1 MELKERCQMATEIL
15 RMSDDGNKLD
25 ARDLN
30 LLEGAVNGFLNEKG
44 YEKFKELHS
53 QVIEGN
59 YTLPWFHGIEHL
71 TIDQEGYVYWKGQH
85 VEHYDIPWAYG
96 EEAGV
101 QAKELERRCKLLE
114 NVGKEVNTVTA
125 IWAWEGEAI

>member
-1 MELKERCQMATEIL
+1 MNVGERCEMAIQIL
-15 RMSDDGNKLD
+15 RMTEDGNKLD
-25 ARDLN
+25 ARDLS
-30 LLEGAVNGFLNEKG
+30 LLEGAVNGFLTAAG
-44 YEKFKELHS
+44 YEKLAELHK
-53 QVIEGN
+53 QVVNGT
-59 YTLPWFHGIEHL
+59 YKLPWLHGIEHL

-96 EEAGV
+96 EKAGV

-114 NVGKEVNTVTA
+114 NAGKEVNTVTA